1 MPEPEI
7 PIEIT
12 CTETQESPDWD
23 EFLNKSPEA
32 SFYQLAGW
40 QIINRK
46 HFGHR
51 TFMLSAKQNGK
62 VVGVFPLV
70 FINSKLF
77 GKILSSMPFVN
88 FGGPCAERPD
98 IERSLLKYAESLTLE
113 LDCDYM
119 EVRAKKLIDETLPTA
134 TNKISMT
141 INLDSDPDVLWN
153 NYASKHRTNI
163 RRVYKNGL
171 TVNSGGIELLD
182 TFYSLLCHSWRD
194 LGTPIYAKRYFRE
207 IFEQFDHKVRIFV
220 CYQGKQPIATAFNG
234 LYKGTVEGMWAAA
247 LSEARKLQPNYVLYW
262 EMIKHACENGF
273 QHFHLG
279 RSSVDSGGEQFKKK
293 WKAEQTQLYW
303 QYYLNNSMDMPQL
316 NVNNPK
322 YQIAINLWRKL
333 PVPVTTLIGPPLARN
348 IP

>member
-1 MPEPEI
+1 MTKPET
-7 PIEIT
+7 PIEIS
-12 CTETQESPDWD
+12 CTESQVSPAWD
-23 EFLNKSPEA
+23 QFLDNTPGA

-40 QIINRK
+40 QTINK
-46 HFGHR
+46 DYFGHQ
-51 TFMLSAKQNGK
+51 TFMLSAKQDGIL
-62 VVGVFPLV
+62 VGVFPLV

-77 GKILSSMPFVN
+77 GKIISSMPFVN
-88 FGGPCAERPD
+88 FGGPCANHPD
-98 IERSLLKYAESLTLE
+98 IEQALLDKATELAQE

-119 EVRAKKLIDETLPTA
+119 EIRAKRLIDESLPTS
-134 TNKISMT
+134 TQKVSMT
-141 INLDSDPDVLWN
+141 INLDPDPDTLWN

-163 RRVYKNGL
+163 RRVYKNSL
-171 TVNSGGIELLD
+171 TVKSGGIELLD

-194 LGTPIYAKRYFRE
+194 LGTPIYAKKYFQK
-207 IFEQFDHKVRIFV
+207 IFEQFDDNVRIFV
-220 CYQGKQPIATAFNG
+220 CYQGQQPIASAFNG

-273 QHFHLG
+273 QNFHLG
-279 RSSVDSGGEQFKKK
+279 RSSVDSGSEQFKKK

-303 QYYLNNSMDMPQL
+303 QYYLNNNKEMPQL

-322 YQIAINLWRKL
+322 YKLAINLWRKL
-333 PVPVTTLIGPPLARN
+333 PINITTLIGPPLARN